1 MKFPASSPSLTP
13 SLLEATCA
21 VANYHRAPRDVEWP
35 ITESPGSV
43 TELLLAWRDGDEA
56 ALARLTL
63 LVHQELRRIARRCMR
78 GERAGHSLQ
87 ATALVNE
94 AYLRLLDVQHVNWR
108 DRAHFMAM
116 TARMMRRIL
125 VEFARAKV
133 REKRGGGWMRV
144 SLGEDL
150 LTTDKGHD
158 LVALDDA
165 LEALAQL
172 DERKSRVVE
181 LRFFG
186 GLEWASAMPSAHPT
200 PRPPA

>member
-1 MKFPASSPSLTP
+1 
-13 SLLEATCA
+13 
-21 VANYHRAPRDVEWP
+21 
-35 ITESPGSV
+35 
-43 TELLLAWRDGDEA
+43 LAWREGDEA

-94 AYLRLLDVQHVNWR
+94 AYLRLFDVQHVNWR

-116 TARMMRRIL
+116 AARMMRRIL

-133 REKRGGGWMRV
+133 REKRGGGWVRV
-144 SLGEDL
+144 SLGEDVV
-150 LTTDKGHD
+150 TTDKGRD

-165 LEALAQL
+165 LGALAQL
-172 DERKSRVVE
+172 DQRKSHVVE

-186 GLEWASAMPSAHPT
+186 GLSVEETAEALSVSPQTVMRDWKFSRAWLMSELGRDTTAIQKRGS
-200 PRPPA
+200 

>member
-1 MKFPASSPSLTP
+1 
-13 SLLEATCA
+13 
-21 VANYHRAPRDVEWP
+21 
-35 ITESPGSV
+35 
-43 TELLLAWRDGDEA
+43 
-56 ALARLTL
+56 
-63 LVHQELRRIARRCMR
+63 MR
-78 GERAGHSLQ
+78 GERVGHSLQ

-94 AYLRLLDVQHVNWR
+94 AYLRLFDVQHVNWR
-108 DRAHFMAM
+108 DRSHFMAM
-116 TARMMRRIL
+116 AARMMRRIL

-133 REKRGGGWMRV
+133 REKRGGGWVRV

-158 LVALDDA
+158 LIALDDA

-186 GLEWASAMPSAHPT
+186 GLSVEETAEALSVSAQTVMRDWKFSRAWLMSELERHAPT
-200 PRPPA
+200 IQRA

>member
-1 MKFPASSPSLTP
+1 
-13 SLLEATCA
+13 
-21 VANYHRAPRDVEWP
+21 
-35 ITESPGSV
+35 
-43 TELLLAWRDGDEA
+43 
-56 ALARLTL
+56 
-63 LVHQELRRIARRCMR
+63 MR
-78 GERAGHSLQ
+78 GERAGHTLQ

-186 GLEWASAMPSAHPT
+186 GLSVEETAEALSVSAQTVMRDWKFSRAWLMSELERHAPT
-200 PRPPA
+200 NQRD